1 MSTYELNIDGSSAEA
16 GAARIEKSFDQIKA
30 AATRM
35 EGGVVEAA
43 KKMVAAFSQ
52 LSNVRTV
59 SREAIDSLASL
70 GSTLSKYRGPSKT
83 SIDNTASFL
92 TVLRTFASVRAP
104 SSAGLAK
111 FLDAINKFAG
121 PTPTAGRNTQGLL
134 SALQGFSGVSGAGA
148 RVTNFLS
155 ALGAFKGPHANAGK
169 NVQALFTALQTFTG
183 LPRGFASAGQAFIA
197 FAAAIDRATASYRE
211 LRNVSASRIPT
222 PTAPSG
228 GGSGA
233 GGNAAATA
241 RATAGLRN
249 QSAAA
254 RQLAGDHSLLETSLL
269 RTRTALNSLGGVLA
283 AKEIINASNAILKIG
298 AQLEA
303 ATGSANE
310 ARTQMAYLQ
319 SITNKFGL
327 DLVSTAK
334 SYGLFLG
341 SVKGTSVTI
350 KEAQTVFEGFATA
363 GRALQLSTGDMDGV
377 FRALGQIISKGKLQA
392 EELRGQ
398 LGDRLPGAFVR
409 MAAALHI
416 SVTDLDG
423 QMKKGLI
430 SGERLNKGLLTMAE
444 NLRIE
449 FSGAAEKASKTV
461 DASFNRMKN
470 AFVNASAGLGRAGL
484 NEGIIKITDS
494 ITKFIQSNTLA
505 VTLNAVGTGFKL
517 LGDNID
523 LVASLLGGYAITSVI
538 KTISS
543 LQSLSTVQA
552 FLTTVTTAYTT
563 AQSASV
569 AATVAATLANQA
581 LATQVTASAA
591 VQTVAS
597 KAGYGN
603 VGSLS
608 SQAVAYAE
616 AAEAASAY
624 GVGVGTITG
633 QATATVGPVAA
644 ATAEIAGFDL
654 AVGTASSSLGGYAFA
669 AEAAAVQSGNLS
681 GTLGGVT
688 LATQGAGAAAAET
701 GTLVTAAATAFGE
714 EAGAARAAT
723 LATEQYAAAAGSA
736 AAATTATVGSATAAA
751 TAVGANGVA
760 ASNAAGTLGGYTF
773 AADAAA
779 AATAGLTGTV
789 SPVAAELSAE
799 AVAAE
804 AAAATLGEYAVA
816 SGAAAAGT
824 AAASATLT
832 VNAAALE
839 AEALAASA
847 ASVTNGVLTGAM
859 VAEAGATTIATAATA
874 EFTAATIASTIA
886 SSAGAVAAGVMAGA
900 LSALGVVMAALPWV
914 ALAAGIASAVYWIT
928 EMNAKSENLNKLIRD
943 TNTYSA
949 EGANIAAD
957 FAKQIAESGSKVD
970 QESEAL
976 RRNTVEQLSN
986 NAARLANSGLGFGT
1000 GNTVQ
1005 FGRLKINSPTY
1016 LKGGN
1021 NLMDSKGSSLDPK
1034 LLAILQGTGAG
1045 QIDENGRA
1053 VLSANNGQT
1062 EQGYR
1067 NNLRAMKLLSQ
1078 QLSPTRVAGTGFARD
1093 STTERAAQ
1101 STLDALQAQ
1110 VSNTVALTAR
1120 KGNPFLNEAQI
1131 AKVNKEFGV
1140 GVGSA
1145 TRAKT
1150 PDPASGDDAAA
1161 KKAAADAKKAARA
1174 AATAGRQDEAD
1185 LRRAL
1190 EGVRDVRRETV
1201 AAYDT
1206 IKAFASSSLDGI
1218 AQAGRAAAV
1227 GKLDNIEDSYAS
1239 PERAQAGIVKLTG
1252 MLKTQAQQ
1260 TVAAI
1265 AGAQALVTKAA
1276 AGGIVPDE
1284 ALEKAK
1290 RLISS
1295 TSAEELAGAQAL
1307 ASANVSTYAA
1317 ARKAA
1322 EDYLGAQLNINE
1334 ARKKEISLAQEIRE
1348 QNDNTTRAT
1357 GGTVDGRQGV
1367 DLVAATVRGGKALDD
1382 ANRKLEIQKKLV
1394 GVLPSDYEQIYKDL
1408 MASSKAAADLNT
1420 QLAIAK
1426 QLNTDILDAQ
1436 NMSDTAGLYTSGL
1449 KPDDIE
1455 FYKTLIEYRN
1465 ELAANSSYDGATIDA
1480 LVAEKRGVLEL
1491 ESTYKQLQDQQEK
1504 IRQLSQDQAD
1514 AIVDGF
1520 RKGAEEG
1527 QSFLRT
1533 LKNIFKDLQST
1544 LLNFVLYN
1552 PLKNFL
1558 GDLLSG
1564 ANSEGTGTALANST
1578 RAQASKFTSANALD
1592 LLGGL
1597 GSSNSDVSG
1606 GFTGVRS
1613 GGGAA
1618 AAQAAPGAGLVGS
1631 VLGTIEPVLS
1641 TLADGTKQNA
1651 TALAGVGNDIVVSA
1665 AKNGPAAQAIAL
1677 TREQKKTDQFS
1688 GLKKIFNSSANLS
1701 NLKGGFSEMKDAF
1714 GKTGGITKN
1723 LGQFGKGL
1731 GSVAKAAGNA
1741 FAAYSVGKSVAKSI
1755 GIKGAG
1761 AEAVGGAAAGYS
1773 IGGPIGAAVGGA
1785 LGLAKGLLF
1794 KKNPKAAASVIVSA
1808 EGGRAETGTVTS
1820 SKGGNKA
1827 GVSAAAAAGSSL
1839 FSSFASN
1846 FDAYL
1851 KAGNYGT
1858 FGQAKIKGKDNDK
1871 FYSVTGRVDK
1881 KGRPVGVQGVDY
1893 LNTDDEDA
1901 LQAFALKTQINSGK
1915 IGGLDPVYQTIAKN
1929 TTAKSTTD
1937 LNTDLGVGT
1946 SYLNFIETAKV
1957 QSDLKKQTEA
1967 LDKSYKSLTRSSAAL
1982 GLDTAALTR
1991 AYSQQKNT
1999 LKNAFNTDINQQILS
2014 IKDPL
2019 LASYN
2024 TLVAEYEQAVGNA
2037 QAVGGDLTKVEELYG
2052 LKRLAIVKDYNEQMT
2067 SSVNNAAKN
2076 MLTSLTATTSSPL
2089 SASTTF
2095 ENAQK
2100 GFKELKGQINGGDI
2114 SNIDDLQ
2121 TLAQN
2126 YLDTARNISK
2136 SSADYFVVFNEVT
2149 DFLKSVSTG
2158 TYGVG
2163 GTGPTTSE
2171 NLPELPGVNAIIEK
2185 LSHANDELLGVTKNV
2200 GTAIVEAGTESA
2212 DLLTSINAGIQTL
2225 VAQSAGTTSSSNL
2238 LTPEYLNSYG
2248 KVSKTVELTK

>member
-43 KKMVAAFSQ
+43 KRMVAAFSQ

-134 SALQGFSGVSGAGA
+134 SALQGFSGISGAGA
-148 RVTNFLS
+148 RVTNFL
-155 ALGAFKGPHANAGK
+155 ATLGAFKGPHANAGK
-169 NVQALFTALQTFTG
+169 NVQALFSALQGFTG
-183 LPRGFASAGQAFIA
+183 LPRGFGSASAAFIA
-197 FAAAIDRATASYRE
+197 FAAAIDKATASYRE
-211 LRNVSASRIPT
+211 LRSVSGNRIPPPPSA
-222 PTAPSG
+222 PT
-228 GGSGA
+228 GSAAGGA
-233 GGNAAATA
+233 GGAGGA
-241 RATAGLRN
+241 RAIASLSS
-249 QSAAA
+249 QSRAV
-254 RQLAGDHSLLETSLL
+254 RQLAADHDFLQTSIF
-269 RTRTALNSLGGVLA
+269 RTRTAFNSLGGIFA
-283 AKEIINASNAILKIG
+283 AKEIITASNDVLKIN
-298 AQLEA
+298 AQLGA
-303 ATGSANE
+303 ATGSAQQ
-310 ARTQMAYLQ
+310 ARVQFAYLQ
-319 SITNKFGL
+319 ETTQRLGL

-341 SVKGTSVTI
+341 SIKGTNVTI
-350 KEAQTVFEGFATA
+350 KQGQQIFEGFATA

-409 MAAALHI
+409 MANALGLLPSQLDAA
-416 SVTDLDG
+416 
-423 QMKKGLI
+423 MKKGEI
-430 SGERLNKGLLTMAE
+430 SGKRLDTALLKMAASLK
-444 NLRIE
+444 NE
-449 FSGAAEKASKTV
+449 FAGAARDSSLTV
-461 DASFNRMKN
+461 EAAFNRTRN
-470 AFVNASAGLGRAGL
+470 AFVLAAAGLGRSGL
-484 NEGIIKITDS
+484 NEGLIAISDAL
-494 ITKFIQSNTLA
+494 TKFIQSEGLA
-505 VTLNAVGTGFKL
+505 NFASGLGKVFKF
-517 LGDNID
+517 LGDNVNT
-523 LVASLLGGYAITSVI
+523 VAYLLGGYALASVG
-538 KTISS
+538 KWAFGAAASALATRKAGESVGYFSNLLNVYRDAQNKANAS
-543 LQSLSTVQA
+543 LVQSALAANGLTQA
-552 FLTTVTTAYTT
+552 TGATATATTAATTATRNFGLTMGMGTANVATGTTTVTSYTNALRSVGLAGASTAGTLNTVAT
-563 AQSASV
+563 ATSGVGTATASV
-569 AATVAATLANQA
+569 ATAAT
-581 LATQVTASAA
+581 
-591 VQTVAS
+591 
-597 KAGYGN
+597 K
-603 VGSLS
+603 
-608 SQAVAYAE
+608 
-616 AAEAASAY
+616 
-624 GVGVGTITG
+624 
-633 QATATVGPVAA
+633 A
-644 ATAEIAGFDL
+644 ATGVTTYGTSVSGL
-654 AVGTASSSLGGYAFA
+654 TSSMGGVTRAVGTATSSIAG
-669 AEAAAVQSGNLS
+669 Q
-681 GTLGGVT
+681 GT
-688 LATQGAGAAAAET
+688 AI
-701 GTLVTAAATAFGE
+701 
-714 EAGAARAAT
+714 AGAARNLGGFSAASTGFAAAT
-723 LATEQYAAAAGSA
+723 GSVTSSVQSQSGAVTGAGGAFRAFGAAASGASSAVSGAAQGIGASTGTISGLGNATTLTSGAMGGLGVVTKGA
-736 AAATTATVGSATAAA
+736 AAATT
-751 TAVGANGVA
+751 
-760 ASNAAGTLGGYTF
+760 
-773 AADAAA
+773 
-779 AATAGLTGTV
+779 
-789 SPVAAELSAE
+789 
-799 AVAAE
+799 
-804 AAAATLGEYAVA
+804 
-816 SGAAAAGT
+816 
-824 AAASATLT
+824 
-832 VNAAALE
+832 
-839 AEALAASA
+839 
-847 ASVTNGVLTGAM
+847 VL
-859 VAEAGATTIATAATA
+859 IAPTR
-874 EFTAATIASTIA
+874 AATIASIA
-886 SSAGAVAAGVMAGA
+886 QAAGTGLAATATTAFTATLALLRAALLTLPFLAIVAAIAGLVYWFSNLKSESDKASEALRNVAGSQEEAQNYAIAYATRVRALTGDLDKQAVSLRNTEIATINLRNAQAGKVDTGLQTRYFKKGEVIGKRVIGQELDPYATAANDGTPVYTNKTRNVIANNSGTVTTFNGKLVGVEVARA
-900 LSALGVVMAALPWV
+900 LSALVTKDAKGNVRLRTDYNTKEDYTNATLAQGYLGGRKDLSPELNTLVGQASTVLYGVRSKSRAGDKGLGFNTDEVDKKIFGKDPNNPV
-914 ALAAGIASAVYWIT
+914 APTS
-928 EMNAKSENLNKLIRD
+928 
-943 TNTYSA
+943 
-949 EGANIAAD
+949 
-957 FAKQIAESGSKVD
+957 IAESPK
-970 QESEAL
+970 
-976 RRNTVEQLSN
+976 
-986 NAARLANSGLGFGT
+986 T
-1000 GNTVQ
+1000 G
-1005 FGRLKINSPTY
+1005 
-1016 LKGGN
+1016 
-1021 NLMDSKGSSLDPK
+1021 
-1034 LLAILQGTGAG
+1034 
-1045 QIDENGRA
+1045 
-1053 VLSANNGQT
+1053 
-1062 EQGYR
+1062 
-1067 NNLRAMKLLSQ
+1067 
-1078 QLSPTRVAGTGFARD
+1078 
-1093 STTERAAQ
+1093 
-1101 STLDALQAQ
+1101 DA
-1110 VSNTVALTAR
+1110 
-1120 KGNPFLNEAQI
+1120 
-1131 AKVNKEFGV
+1131 
-1140 GVGSA
+1140 
-1145 TRAKT
+1145 
-1150 PDPASGDDAAA
+1150 AAA
-1161 KKAAADAKKAARA
+1161 KKAAAEAKKAARA

-1252 MLKTQAQQ
+1252 MLKAQAQQ

-1276 AGGIVPDE
+1276 AGGIVPDG
-1284 ALEKAK
+1284 ALENAK

-1307 ASANVSTYAA
+1307 ASANVSAYGA

-1322 EDYLGAQLNINE
+1322 EDYLGTQLGINE

-1420 QLAIAK
+1420 QLEIAK
-1426 QLNTDILDAQ
+1426 QLNTDILNAQ

-1527 QSFLRT
+1527 QSFLKT

-1665 AKNGPAAQAIAL
+1665 AKNGPAAQAVAL

-1688 GLKKIFNSSANLS
+1688 GLKKIFNSSANFS

-1915 IGGLDPVYQTIAKN
+1915 IGGLNPVYQTIAKN

-2095 ENAQK
+2095 DNAQK